1 MGEYRNILIFGE
13 MEGNKLSS
21 ITLELFGVAADLSK
35 ETGGEVLLA
44 VLGTAVTTEG
54 AGSGYGYGAH
64 RVYVAHD
71 DLLADYRPDAFVQAM
86 EQVVHEVEPAII
98 LFGQTDRAIDVAPR
112 LAVRLKAPVALD
124 CVGIQVDPE
133 GHVDVTKPVFGGK
146 AHGVF
151 STASLP
157 LICSIRQG
165 SCTPAEYDPS
175 KQGEVI
181 VVRLSIDAARIRVRF
196 VRRMQD
202 ETLSLA
208 ALLAAAPVVVSG
220 GRGINGEEG
229 VRLLK
234 ETAAILGGA
243 VGGSRPTID
252 KGWLPSQLQVGLT
265 GKRVNPPLYM
275 AVGIS
280 GALQHMAG
288 CMKSKIIVAI
298 NSDESAPIFRMAHVG
313 VIGDFREVLQG
324 FNEEMRRTGKS

>member
-1 MGEYRNILIFGE
+1 
-13 MEGNKLSS
+13 
-21 ITLELFGVAADLSK
+21 
-35 ETGGEVLLA
+35 
-44 VLGTAVTTEG
+44 
-54 AGSGYGYGAH
+54 
-64 RVYVAHD
+64 
-71 DLLADYRPDAFVQAM
+71 
-86 EQVVHEVEPAII
+86 VEPAII
-98 LFGQTDRAIDVAPR
+98 LFGQTDRAIDMAPR
-112 LAVRLKAPVALD
+112 LAVRLKAPVILD
-124 CVGIQVDPE
+124 CVGIQIAPE

-151 STASLP
+151 STTSLP

-165 SCTPAEYDPS
+165 CCAPAEYDPS

-181 VVRLSIDAARIRVRF
+181 AVRLSIDAARIRVRF
-196 VRRMQD
+196 VRRIQD